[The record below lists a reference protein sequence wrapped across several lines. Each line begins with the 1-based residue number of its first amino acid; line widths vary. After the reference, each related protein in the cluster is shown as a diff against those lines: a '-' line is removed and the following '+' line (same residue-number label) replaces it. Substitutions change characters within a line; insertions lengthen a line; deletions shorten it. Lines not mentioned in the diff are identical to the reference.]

1 MNKFLVLFLLA
12 FSLSI
17 YDIHAECADSLALT
31 PPMGWSSWNCF
42 NSDISEQKIR
52 EIADFMVSTG
62 MKDAGYEYLNIDDC
76 WQIGRDE
83 DGNIIVDDK
92 NFPSGMKAL
101 ADYVHSKGLKFGIYS
116 CAGTMTC
123 AGRPGSFGYEFQDA
137 RTYASWGV
145 DYLKYDWC
153 NNEGRNAQAAY
164 KIMSDALKK
173 SGRPIILSICEWG
186 HSKPWTW
193 GQGIGQLWRTTHDII
208 SVFSGTIHWGALGI
222 VEIIDQNAEL
232 YKYSGPGHWNDPDM
246 LQVGNPGLSM
256 EENRSHFTMWCM
268 LAAPLM
274 AGNDI
279 RKMDKEVA
287 KILMNKEVIA
297 VDQDRLGKQGRRYKV
312 FGKNEIWVKQ
322 LSGDEIAV
330 CLFNRD
336 DHFSWNLD
344 IDWQK
349 EDFSLVG
356 VNLTEKK
363 YKVRDLWKQKDLGTV
378 ADKMSFD
385 VPVHGVVLLRLTPE
399 K

>member
-1 MNKFLVLFLLA
+1 M
-12 FSLSI
+12 
-17 YDIHAECADSLALT
+17 
-31 PPMGWSSWNCF
+31 
-42 NSDISEQKIR
+42 
-52 EIADFMVSTG
+52 
-62 MKDAGYEYLNIDDC
+62 NIDDC
-76 WQIGRDE
+76 WQTGRDE
-83 DGNIIVDDK
+83 NGNIIVDDK
-92 NFPSGMKAL
+92 KFPSGMKAL

-116 CAGTMTC
+116 CGGTMTC

-153 NNEGRNAQAAY
+153 NNEGRNAPAAY
-164 KIMSDALKK
+164 KIMGDALKK

-193 GQGIGQLWRTTHDII
+193 GHGIGQLWRTTHDII
-208 SVFSGTIHWGALGI
+208 SVFSGTVHWGALGI
-222 VEIIDQNAEL
+222 VDIIDQNAEL
-232 YKYSGPGHWNDPDM
+232 YNYSGPGHWNDPDM

-268 LAAPLM
+268 LAAPLI

-279 RKMDKEVA
+279 CKMDKEVA

-312 FGKNEIWVKQ
+312 LGKNEIWVKQ
-322 LSGDEIAV
+322 LSGDEVAV

-336 DHFSWNLD
+336 DHFSWNLN

-356 VNLTEKK
+356 VNLIEKK
-363 YKVRDLWKQKDLGTV
+363 YKVRDLWKQKDLGT
-378 ADKMSFD
+378 ASDKMSFD

-399 K
+399 N